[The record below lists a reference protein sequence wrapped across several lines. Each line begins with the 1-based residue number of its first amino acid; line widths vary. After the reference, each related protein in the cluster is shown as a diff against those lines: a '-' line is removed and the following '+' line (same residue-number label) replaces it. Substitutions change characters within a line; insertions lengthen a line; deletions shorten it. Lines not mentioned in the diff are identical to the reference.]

1 MLVAAALTRC
11 SQLSIT
17 RRVERDEIAVITAAW
32 SPPAA
37 STAAAISPSTRLS
50 WLSGER
56 STHLVRPKRVAPD
69 ATVRASRVL
78 PTPPGPTTVT
88 SRCPASSPRLGHLV
102 VTADESRHR
111 LGQPDI
117 AGKLRS
123 RLADPGSNLGAIV
136 EAELVADLLDVPL
149 DRALRDEEPLAD
161 FSA

>member
-1 MLVAAALTRC
+1 
-11 SQLSIT
+11 
-17 RRVERDEIAVITAAW
+17 
-32 SPPAA
+32 
-37 STAAAISPSTRLS
+37 
-50 WLSGER
+50 
-56 STHLVRPKRVAPD
+56 
-69 ATVRASRVL
+69 
-78 PTPPGPTTVT
+78 
-88 SRCPASSPRLGHLV
+88 
-102 VTADESRHR
+102 